1 MPRRLLTCRQLAQRA
16 EVALKALELGVT
28 TRVGTERIALV
39 WSGLRA
45 LDDEQCAI
53 KDRITE
59 LLDSLDTGYTV
70 PEVIEDLREL
80 VKAWE
85 AAAKSTKRA
94 EKWRQSRG

>member
-1 MPRRLLTCRQLAQRA
+1 
-16 EVALKALELGVT
+16 
-28 TRVGTERIALV
+28 
-39 WSGLRA
+39 
-45 LDDEQCAI
+45 
-53 KDRITE
+53 
-59 LLDSLDTGYTV
+59 V